1 MTDHTHTSPTDAR
14 RLLDEAER
22 VSRRAHDATRWP
34 YVTFLLALGTSTSLG
49 TLAMAVTE
57 GSAFGLAYV
66 GTLVVGFALILF
78 FCVTIQ
84 GRRAFA
90 WSRRWSLYIGAWAVT
105 YLAAIAVVAWRHGDV
120 LAAGVTSGLV
130 LLVTTTCAAVE
141 ARR

>member
-1 MTDHTHTSPTDAR
+1 MTDQTQISPTDAR

-66 GTLVVGFALILF
+66 GTLVVVFALILF

-105 YLAAIAVVAWRHGDV
+105 YLAAIAVVGWAHGNAV
-120 LAAGVTSGLV
+120 AAGVTSGLV
-130 LLVTTTCAAVE
+130 FLVTVTCAAVE